1 MRWLTWPCRAGRG
14 GPDWRVAVEPD
25 SNRGA
30 SALPHTVGTVIEVT
44 VAGLGIAPP
53 SSLPLLLLK
62 ERDGERV
69 LPVGIGPLEAQ
80 AIVMP
85 LQGVRPPRPMTH
97 DIFVEIVASLGGHLR
112 RVEIT
117 DLIESTFHARLLLE
131 TAGNERTY
139 DIRPSDAVALAV
151 RTETPIYV
159 AEAVFDQAGIVSPQ
173 VNDMGETPGS
183 TSPEASIEID
193 ESKLTPFKEFI
204 ESLDIDDLGQG

>member
-1 MRWLTWPCRAGRG
+1 M
-14 GPDWRVAVEPD
+14 
-25 SNRGA
+25 
-30 SALPHTVGTVIEVT
+30 IEVT

-62 ERDGERV
+62 EREGERV

-85 LQGVRPPRPMTH
+85 LQGVHPPRPMTH
-97 DIFVEIVASLGGHLR
+97 DIFVEIIGSLGGHLR

-117 DLIESTFHARLLLE
+117 DLIESTFHARLMLE
-131 TAGNERTY
+131 TDGHERSY

-151 RTETPIYV
+151 RTETPIFV
-159 AEAVFDQAGIVSPQ
+159 AEAVFDQAGIISPQ
-173 VNDMGETPGS
+173 VSDVEPSAPPTEGPV
-183 TSPEASIEID
+183 EID

-204 ESLDIDDLGQG
+204 ESLDIDDLGQSGPETKS

>member
-1 MRWLTWPCRAGRG
+1 M
-14 GPDWRVAVEPD
+14 
-25 SNRGA
+25 
-30 SALPHTVGTVIEVT
+30 IEVT

-85 LQGVRPPRPMTH
+85 LQGVKPPRPMTH
-97 DIFVEIVASLGGHLR
+97 DIMVEIVSSLGVHLR
-112 RVEIT
+112 RVEIVE
-117 DLIESTFHARLLLE
+117 LVESTFHARLMVE
-131 TAGNERTY
+131 TGGVEKTY

-151 RTETPIYV
+151 RTETPIFV
-159 AEAVFDQAGIVSPQ
+159 AEAVFDQAGIVAPQ
-173 VNDMGETPGS
+173 VNEMAEGAEGE
-183 TSPEASIEID
+183 TSPESRVEVD

-204 ESLDIDDLGQG
+204 ESLDIDDLGGSEPKSSS

>member
-1 MRWLTWPCRAGRG
+1 M
-14 GPDWRVAVEPD
+14 
-25 SNRGA
+25 
-30 SALPHTVGTVIEVT
+30 IEVT

-85 LQGVRPPRPMTH
+85 LQGVKPPRPMTH
-97 DIFVEIVASLGGHLR
+97 DILVEIVSSLGGHLR
-112 RVEIT
+112 RVEIV
-117 DLIESTFHARLLLE
+117 DLIESTFHARLMLE
-131 TAGNERTY
+131 TGGEERTY

-151 RTETPIYV
+151 RTETPIFV
-159 AEAVFDQAGIVSPQ
+159 AEAVFDQAGILSPQ
-173 VNDMGETPGS
+173 VEPASEEEAGS
-183 TSPEASIEID
+183 TSAEGPVEVD

-204 ESLDIDDLGQG
+204 ESLDIDDLGPGDKPKS

>member
-1 MRWLTWPCRAGRG
+1 
-14 GPDWRVAVEPD
+14 
-25 SNRGA
+25 
-30 SALPHTVGTVIEVT
+30 VIEVT

-62 ERDGERV
+62 ERQGERV
-69 LPVGIGPLEAQ
+69 LPVGIGPNEAQ

-97 DIFVEIVASLGGHLR
+97 DIFVEVVASLGAHLR

-117 DLIESTFHARLLLE
+117 DLIESTFHARLMLE
-131 TAGNERTY
+131 SGGQERIY

-159 AEAVFDQAGIVSPQ
+159 AEAVFDQAGILSPQ
-173 VNDMGETPGS
+173 VTESAEESGEES
-183 TSPEASIEID
+183 EKVD

-204 ESLDIDDLGQG
+204 ESLDIDDLGGGTQPGGGPSQS

>member
-1 MRWLTWPCRAGRG
+1 M
-14 GPDWRVAVEPD
+14 
-25 SNRGA
+25 
-30 SALPHTVGTVIEVT
+30 IEVT

-62 ERDGERV
+62 ERQGERV
-69 LPVGIGPLEAQ
+69 LPVGIGPNEAQ

-97 DIFVEIVASLGGHLR
+97 DIFVEVMASLGAHLR

-117 DLIESTFHARLLLE
+117 DLIESTFHARLMLE
-131 TAGNERTY
+131 TGGQERTY

-151 RTETPIYV
+151 RTETPIFV
-159 AEAVFDQAGIVSPQ
+159 AEAVFDQAGILSPQ
-173 VNDMGETPGS
+173 VNESSEETAEPT
-183 TSPEASIEID
+183 TSEKVD

-204 ESLDIDDLGQG
+204 ESLDIDDLDKDKE

>member
-1 MRWLTWPCRAGRG
+1 M
-14 GPDWRVAVEPD
+14 
-25 SNRGA
+25 
-30 SALPHTVGTVIEVT
+30 IEVT

-85 LQGVRPPRPMTH
+85 LQGVKPPRPLTH
-97 DIFVEIVASLGGHLR
+97 DIMLEILTSLGGHLR
-112 RVEIT
+112 RVEIVE
-117 DLIESTFHARLLLE
+117 LIESTFHARLMLE
-131 TAGNERTY
+131 TGGQERIY

-151 RTETPIYV
+151 RTETPIFV

-173 VNDMGETPGS
+173 ISELGETQPGA
-183 TSPEASIEID
+183 TSPEAPIEID

-204 ESLDIDDLGQG
+204 ESLDIDDLDENKS

>member
-1 MRWLTWPCRAGRG
+1 M
-14 GPDWRVAVEPD
+14 
-25 SNRGA
+25 
-30 SALPHTVGTVIEVT
+30 IEVT

-62 ERDGERV
+62 EREGERV

-85 LQGVRPPRPMTH
+85 LQGVHPPRPMTH
-97 DIFVEIVASLGGHLR
+97 DIFVEIVSSLGGHLK

-117 DLIESTFHARLLLE
+117 ELIESTFHARLMLD
-131 TAGNERTY
+131 TDGHERSY

-151 RTETPIYV
+151 RTETPIFV

-173 VNDMGETPGS
+173 LGEAATTEGS
-183 TSPEASIEID
+183 ASPESRVEVD

-204 ESLDIDDLGQG
+204 ESLDIDDLGQSGGSEPKG

>member
-1 MRWLTWPCRAGRG
+1 M
-14 GPDWRVAVEPD
+14 
-25 SNRGA
+25 
-30 SALPHTVGTVIEVT
+30 IEVT

-85 LQGVRPPRPMTH
+85 LQGTRPPRPMTH
-97 DIFVEIVASLGGHLR
+97 DIFVEIIGSLGARLR

-117 DLIESTFHARLLLE
+117 QLVESTFHARLLLE
-131 TAGNERTY
+131 VGGEERSY

-151 RTETPIYV
+151 RTETPIFV
-159 AEAVFDQAGIVSPQ
+159 AEDVFDQAGIVTPQ
-173 VNDMGETPGS
+173 VAELGQQQSPAAP
-183 TSPEASIEID
+183 SPEARVEID

-204 ESLDIDDLGQG
+204 ESLDIDDLGQGGNEPKK

>member
-1 MRWLTWPCRAGRG
+1 M
-14 GPDWRVAVEPD
+14 
-25 SNRGA
+25 
-30 SALPHTVGTVIEVT
+30 IEVT

-62 ERDGERV
+62 EREGERV

-97 DIFVEIVASLGGHLR
+97 DIFVEIVVSLGAHLR

-117 DLIESTFHARLLLE
+117 DLIESTFHARLMVE
-131 TAGNERTY
+131 TDGQERIY

-159 AEAVFDQAGIVSPQ
+159 AEAVFDQAGIASPQ
-173 VNDMGETPGS
+173 IAELPDQPESS
-183 TSPEASIEID
+183 TSPEAPVEID

-204 ESLDIDDLGQG
+204 ESLDIDDLGGGEAPKA